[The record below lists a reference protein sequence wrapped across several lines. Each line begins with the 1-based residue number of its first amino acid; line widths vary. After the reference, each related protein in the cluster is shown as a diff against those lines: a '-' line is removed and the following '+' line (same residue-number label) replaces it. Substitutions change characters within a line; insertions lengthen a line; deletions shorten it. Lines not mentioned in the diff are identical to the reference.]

1 MNRYKDLNPFKN
13 PQGKRYYPGVKYPE
27 IPYSDQD
34 FYVIAQEGDRYDQYA
49 NTYYNDSTL
58 WWIIAAANP
67 RFKPNS
73 IYPERGHQIRI
84 PSNISSILKEYKLL
98 NK

>member
-1 MNRYKDLNPFKN
+1 MNRYRDLPTFQT
-13 PQGKRYYPGVKYPE
+13 PIGKRYHPGAKYPE
-27 IPYSDQD
+27 IPFTDQD

-49 NTYYNDSTL
+49 HTYYKDSTL

-73 IYPERGHQIRI
+73 IYPTIGHQIRI
-84 PSNISSILKEYKLL
+84 PADVTAILREYKTL
-98 NK
+98 NR

>member
-1 MNRYKDLNPFKN
+1 MNRYKDLPLSRTS
-13 PQGKRYYPGVKYPE
+13 QGKRYYPGAKYPE

-49 NTYYNDSTL
+49 NTYYKDSTL

-73 IYPERGHQIRI
+73 IYTVIGHQIRI
-84 PSNISSILKEYKLL
+84 PLDITSILREYTLL
-98 NK
+98 NR